1 MRAIT
6 DEHLQAYLEGG
17 CLQKLFYVIKKDPE
31 LSFEIRMKNEVM
43 IYHHKDRIL
52 TIHFSKGKPSIDI
65 LSEKYYKNATPPS
78 VSFKYDDLEETLKQ
92 TDQLRRY
99 FKEAKHLVDTY
110 KSGLEFEV
118 QQNIALGNRSF
129 NNRFVVVDMEWQLP
143 QSDIN
148 KEERICK
155 TRFDLVV
162 VDTKK
167 NDMGENDI
175 YLGELKVG
183 MGATGGKSGIEDHV
197 IKTNKIINNAKACA
211 ALRDDVES
219 IIRQKSDLGLFE
231 GDHTGLNLSDTPRM
245 MLILAYRGNKEK
257 NALEGQEK
265 IAKDKARE
273 LNMVEP
279 LVVWYNALITS
290 KVL

>member
-6 DEHLQAYLEGG
+6 DEHLQAYQEGG

-43 IYHHKDRIL
+43 IYYHKDRIL

-65 LSEKYYKNATPPS
+65 LSEKYYKNATQPS

-99 FKEAKHLVDTY
+99 FKEAKRLVDTY

-118 QQNIALGNRSF
+118 QQNIALGNHSF

-231 GDHTGLNLSDTPRM
+231 GNHTGLNLSDTPRM